1 MGALQP
7 AENIQDLSLSP
18 SVADAYSEV
27 RQYKDLLLLGDLS
40 TLAEEGIAAEM
51 IHAAPTLS
59 SPAQAA
65 LMTSLLGLA
74 MELTGSGPS
83 GLALQVPGGQVMD
96 KSEAEVGDYLALI
109 GEIADT
115 MAGANDRYQAAKSS
129 GLQYMYADLNDII
142 DNY

>member
-83 GLALQVPGGQVMD
+83 GLALQ
-96 KSEAEVGDYLALI
+96 AEVGDYLALI
-109 GEIADT
+109 GDIADT
-115 MAGANDRYQAAKSS
+115 MAEANEWDQAAESS
-129 GLQYMYADLNDII
+129 GLQRMHADLIEVIN
-142 DNY
+142 NY